1 MNDLQAEIITMLD
14 SHYAEAKQARMV
26 SVNIEQLSLLI
37 QRAFMNKVG
46 DDLKSRIAN
55 HPLLDS
61 TMTSIAKNN

>member
-1 MNDLQAEIITMLD
+1 
-14 SHYAEAKQARMV
+14 MV

-37 QRAFMNKVG
+37 QRAFMNKVS
-46 DDLKSRIAN
+46 DSLKSRIAN